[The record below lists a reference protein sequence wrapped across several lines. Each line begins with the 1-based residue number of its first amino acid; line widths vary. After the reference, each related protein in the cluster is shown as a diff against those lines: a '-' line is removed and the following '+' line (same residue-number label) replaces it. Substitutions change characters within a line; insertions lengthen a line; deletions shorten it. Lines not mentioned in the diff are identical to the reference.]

1 MTDWSEP
8 FMEAE
13 NQMKLA
19 FGLLSLGLNRK
30 GYTALTRTIAHLE
43 ATRKALTSQP
53 NCEPVRITKAGV
65 KPA

>member
-1 MTDWSEP
+1 MTDWSGP
-8 FMEAE
+8 FLEAE
-13 NQMKLA
+13 AQLRIASEQLA
-19 FGLLSLGLNRK
+19 LGNHRK